1 MIRLP
6 RLPYTANNRIKR
18 QIIEWAGLNR
28 RSKIADNQLSSTTNM
43 CTDEYPLLSNRPSRE
58 VKYTLTNTGYA
69 LFAAPK
75 LCWVDG
81 TSFMYDSTSKGSVS
95 AKEKVMADLNGTVYI
110 MPDSKKYDYVDSKF
124 ESWGSGTYPEEGSV
138 PAMDFMTTLDNRI
151 WGCKGDN
158 IYACA
163 LGNGD
168 DWTTFDGVNTDAYA
182 IDTGTSGNFTGIAT
196 YKGTIIIF
204 KQDIMWKLFGD
215 IPEDFQF
222 IRVTDV
228 GCLSNKSIVEVNN
241 ILYFLGRRGVYAYA
255 GGVPELIS
263 IDLEET
269 YVSGVAGGDGRRY
282 YISLYDGSKY
292 KMYVYD
298 TFTGLWMQED
308 DLQVTEFAYYGGYLY
323 ALTSDNKILKFNSG
337 DETVSW
343 EFVTAEIT
351 EEIDN
356 KKGYSDLSFRV
367 DLEKDSELTV
377 YTRIDNGGF
386 KSVKTYKTNDLQ
398 TFTVPLKIQNA
409 DHFQV
414 KVSGKGNAKI
424 HSMYRKFY
432 VMNR

>member
-1 MIRLP
+1 M
-6 RLPYTANNRIKR
+6 
-18 QIIEWAGLNR
+18 
-28 RSKIADNQLSSTTNM
+28 
-43 CTDEYPLLSNRPSRE
+43 
-58 VKYTLTNTGYA
+58 
-69 LFAAPK
+69 
-75 LCWVDG
+75 
-81 TSFMYDSTSKGSVS
+81 
-95 AKEKVMADLNGTVYI
+95 
-110 MPDSKKYDYVDSKF
+110 
-124 ESWGSGTYPEEGSV
+124 
-138 PAMDFMTTLDNRI
+138 
-151 WGCKGDN
+151 
-158 IYACA
+158 
-163 LGNGD
+163 
-168 DWTTFDGVNTDAYA
+168 
-182 IDTGTSGNFTGIAT
+182 
-196 YKGTIIIF
+196 
-204 KQDIMWKLFGD
+204 
-215 IPEDFQF
+215 
-222 IRVTDV
+222 
-228 GCLSNKSIVEVNN
+228 
-241 ILYFLGRRGVYAYA
+241 
-255 GGVPELIS
+255 PELIS

-292 KMYVYD
+292 KLYVYD

-386 KSVKTYKTNDLQ
+386 KSVKTYRTNDLQ